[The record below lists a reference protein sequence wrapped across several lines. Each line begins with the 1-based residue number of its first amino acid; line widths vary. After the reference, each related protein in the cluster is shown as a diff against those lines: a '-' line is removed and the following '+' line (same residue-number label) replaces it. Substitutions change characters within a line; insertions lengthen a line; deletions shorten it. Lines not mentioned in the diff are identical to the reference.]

1 MNDRALLVL
10 GILGFVAAAYGLVA
24 IFVPKTR
31 RIFWIAGLSLAV
43 LEFGGIAVGIAFR
56 GVTHRGLSGKGFFML
71 LTNGYVAWITLQ
83 YLHQKIARPK
93 VNRPADS
100 N

>member
-1 MNDRALLVL
+1 MLGVL
-10 GILGFVAAAYGLVA
+10 GFLAVVCSLVA
-24 IFVPKTR
+24 IFAPRTR
-31 RIFWIAGLSLAV
+31 RIFWILGLSLAV

-56 GVTHRGLSGKGFFML
+56 GVTHRDLSGKGFFML
-71 LTNGYVAWITLQ
+71 LANSYAAWIIFQ
-83 YLHQKIARPK
+83 YLLQKIARPK